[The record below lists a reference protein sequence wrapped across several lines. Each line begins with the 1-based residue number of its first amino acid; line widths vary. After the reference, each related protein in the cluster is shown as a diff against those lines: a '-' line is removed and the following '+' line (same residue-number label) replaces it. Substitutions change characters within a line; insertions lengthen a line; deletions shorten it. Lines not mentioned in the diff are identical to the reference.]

1 MQFGGKNGH
10 SSLTALC
17 RKGICKNFAVHTL
30 QKSTASRIWYERGYA
45 GCRNKLL
52 CNVSL
57 LEYSTADISKSVE
70 FLWPP
75 GGVVGCAWKFSV
87 WDIGM
92 CVVSL

>member
-10 SSLTALC
+10 STFTALC
-17 RKGICKNFAVHTL
+17 RKGICKIFAVHTL

-57 LEYSTADISKSVE
+57 LEYSTADISRV
-70 FLWPP
+70 
-75 GGVVGCAWKFSV
+75 
-87 WDIGM
+87 
-92 CVVSL
+92 